1 MEDRKMHNTNKT
13 NNTNKT
19 FYADIKDLKCSTF
32 TQLKCKVEAFIE
44 MKKLWRKNFP
54 DNMRV
59 IKDNHVSINEW
70 LSLEDT
76 LDKLLIIRDKLV
88 GTDAMALRVEVGKV
102 IKLLKE
108 LKN

>member
-1 MEDRKMHNTNKT
+1 
-13 NNTNKT
+13 
-19 FYADIKDLKCSTF
+19 
-32 TQLKCKVEAFIE
+32 

-88 GTDAMALRVEVGKV
+88 GTDAMALRVETASRKRNEEAIEKGGLRDEFK
-102 IKLLKE
+102 
-108 LKN
+108 